1 MRMGFNEGD
10 LVHIPQDVQM
20 YREGGLPRKTLKP
33 TLGVVIKDSLDWPCE
48 MDVFVEGERFKIA
61 RRSVYPMEGVDVNK
75 TY

>member
-1 MRMGFNEGD
+1 MRMRFNEGD

-20 YREGGLPRKTLKP
+20 HREAGLPRKTLKP
-33 TLGVVIKDSLDWPCE
+33 ILGVVIKDSLDWPCE

-61 RRSVYPMEGVDVNK
+61 RKSVYPMEGVDVNK